1 MSPELV
7 LLAVAIVLTIGVSG
21 LCSILE
27 AMVLSSTT
35 AEIEALKEKSPKKGA
50 MLERFRSEIEETS
63 SAILSLNTIANT
75 LGATLIGGL
84 AQQIFGAEGNTLL
97 YFAIGLTIGILLFAE
112 ILPKNM
118 GVLYR
123 SKLQGTLVFP
133 LAVVRF
139 IMAPA
144 AKICKATV
152 KAVVSDKPPDITS
165 DEEEIILLARK
176 GAKEGNLSTDERDM
190 IANALNLDDVMVGE
204 IMTPRTVMAAL
215 EENATVEEVF
225 STYNDVPFGRLPVYR
240 NNADQITGMVRR
252 RDLLRAKADDNF
264 EQTVLELAEEILF
277 VPEKTTADKALRT
290 FLRKHQQFAI
300 VVDEFGSTAGVLTM
314 EDIMESIL
322 GREIFEKDDVAI
334 DMRELAMRTRTAKDS
349 AEAKARTDAKT
360 SPVALPKA
368 EGS

>member
-1 MSPELV
+1 MNPELV

-27 AMVLSSTT
+27 AMVLSTTT
-35 AEIEALKEKSPKKGA
+35 AEIEALKEKSPQKGP

-84 AQQIFGAEGNTLL
+84 AQQIFGANGNTLL

-112 ILPKNM
+112 IIPKNV

-123 SKLQGTLVFP
+123 VKLQSSLIYP

-139 IMAPA
+139 LMAPA
-144 AKICKATV
+144 SKICKATV
-152 KAVVSDKPPDITS
+152 RAVVSDPPPEVTS

-176 GAKEGNLSTDERDM
+176 GAKEGNLSNDERDM
-190 IANALNLDDVMVGE
+190 ISNALNLDDVTVGE
-204 IMTPRTVMAAL
+204 IMTPRTVVAAL
-215 EENATVEEVF
+215 EEHSTVDEVF
-225 STYNDVPFGRLPVYR
+225 STHNDVPFGRLPVYR
-240 NNADQITGMVRR
+240 DNVDHITGMVRR
-252 RDLLRAKADDNF
+252 RDLLRAKADDKF
-264 EQTVLELAEEILF
+264 EQTVVELAEEILF

-290 FLRKHQQFAI
+290 FLRKHQQFAV
-300 VVDEFGSTAGVLTM
+300 VVDEFGSTAGVLSM
-314 EDIMESIL
+314 EDIIESIL
-322 GREIFEKDDVAI
+322 GREIFEKDDVAV
-334 DMRELAMRTRTAKDS
+334 DMRELAMRTRTAKES
-349 AEAKARTDAKT
+349 EKAKARTDAKNT
-360 SPVALPKA
+360 ASPKT